1 MKNYDGPKR
10 PKWKGNVG
18 YGTRIDRLRS
28 TPSVNNLTAR
38 KRLPA
43 DPRLIAFG
51 GGAGGVGCSTL
62 VCDLARL
69 LVRRGRKVLCVD
81 ADVSNPSLHLRFG
94 CDATVGPERWREDGE
109 IRNHIVPADRGR
121 PALLS
126 IGAILARPF
135 ARPDFSATRLAAT
148 LRGLDFDDIL
158 LDLPADTDPLW
169 TTLFVLSDIPIL
181 FAPTEPISLHAATRY
196 LRSTLFYAILTHPDA
211 DRAEHELLR
220 ALDSVGH
227 DASGEDF
234 RVAMSSPKLRS
245 IFESTLDRLEVY
257 IVLAQT
263 REQAER
269 DLAHA
274 ISHAWS
280 YVIGVWPRVLG
291 SVDHDERRWFQ
302 QRHEVKGVGITN
314 EGAAETLCEELVK
327 ALLSIDELDTAQPRC
342 RRELAHEGWERLG
355 VSPSEP
361 APAMRQHYRRLW
373 EGFRRESPLTLSLLN
388 PPLRERIIHDL
399 EDANQALQTWL
410 VETRPAPSE
419 SQDVATPPKLSSR
432 PGDPI
437 RDARNRAGWSQREL
451 SLHTKIGLRY
461 LEAIERFEVDELP
474 RPVYLRGYLREIA
487 LALELDGDRLM
498 DDYLTAVSETRTSRI
513 LSRTGSSRQS

>member
-1 MKNYDGPKR
+1 M
-10 PKWKGNVG
+10 
-18 YGTRIDRLRS
+18 
-28 TPSVNNLTAR
+28 NNLTAR

-51 GGAGGVGCSTL
+51 GGAGGVGSSTL

-94 CDATVGPERWREDGE
+94 CRASVTDERWREDGE
-109 IRNHIVPADRGR
+109 LATHIVPAERGR

-126 IGAILARPF
+126 IGAILPRPF
-135 ARPDFSATRLAAT
+135 ARPDFSATRLASV

-158 LDLPADTDPLW
+158 IDLPANVDPIW
-169 TTLFVLSDIPIL
+169 TTLFVLADVPVL
-181 FAPTEPISLHAATRY
+181 YAPTEPISLHATTRY
-196 LRSTLFYAILTHPDA
+196 LRSALFYAILAHPDA

-220 ALDSVGH
+220 ATDALGV

-234 RVAMSSPKLRS
+234 RVALSSPKLRA

-257 IVLAQT
+257 LVLAQT

-269 DLAHA
+269 DLAYA
-274 ISHAWS
+274 VAHAWS
-280 YVIGVWPRVLG
+280 YVLGVWPRVLG

-302 QRHEVKGVGITN
+302 QRHELKGVGVTN

-327 ALLSIDELDTAQPRC
+327 ALLSLSDLDEAQPRM
-342 RRELAHEGWERLG
+342 RRELAVEGWQRLG
-355 VSPSEP
+355 VSPNEP
-361 APAMRQHYRRLW
+361 APAMRAQYRRLW
-373 EGFRRESPLTLSLLN
+373 EGFRRESPLTSSLLN
-388 PPLRERIIHDL
+388 PPLRDRIIHDL
-399 EDANQALQTWL
+399 EDANQALQNWL
-410 VETRPAPSE
+410 TETRPAPAE
-419 SQDVATPPKLSSR
+419 SQDVARPPKPSTR

-461 LEAIERFEVDELP
+461 LEAIEQFEVDELP